1 MTTITTCYHCQSPY
15 DALAASWCDCPVG
28 DPTLVCPACTSC
40 FCLATTGYKEG
51 FWQVAPDELWQRRTE
66 RDATADDFAPYAA
79 QPARPVVLVICSDL
93 AERVETKRVLGSLGC
108 GLVFAANVDQSLEL
122 ARKFRP
128 ALLIADDRVDDL
140 ENSKFARALRTE
152 TGLAGMKVALLS
164 SLYKTTSQREEAMSR
179 LAVDRILT
187 RPLVA
192 DEAGRL
198 IEALLS

>member
-15 DALAASWCDCPVG
+15 DALVASWCDCPVG
-28 DPTLVCPACTSC
+28 DPTLVCPSCTSC

-51 FWQVAPDELWQRRTE
+51 FWQVAPDELWRRRAE
-66 RDATADDFAPYAA
+66 RDATADELVPGATPLS
-79 QPARPVVLVICSDL
+79 RPVVLVICSDL
-93 AERVETKRVLGSLGC
+93 AERVETKRVLGGLGC
-108 GLVFAANVDQSLEL
+108 GLVFAATVDQSLEL

-140 ENSKFARALRTE
+140 EGSRFARALRTE
-152 TGLAGMKVALLS
+152 TGLAGTKIALLS
-164 SLYKTTSQREEAMSR
+164 SLYRTASQREEALSR

-192 DEAGRL
+192 DEAGHL